1 MRERES
7 QEARL
12 RKALEE
18 APVDRHHPGGP
29 HRWVSVSQI
38 MRLGISQYNARIAE
52 LRRHL
57 AQEASAGYGG
67 PGRFTEVV
75 NCRVWNAA
83 EGRYHSSYSLMD
95 AAEAHRW
102 AIWWATEK
110 AKFRKDGA

>member
-38 MRLGISQYNARIAE
+38 MRLGISQYNARISE

-57 AQEASAGYGG
+57 TQENS
-67 PGRFTEVV
+67 RFCEVV
-75 NCRVWNAA
+75 NCKIWNAA
-83 EGRYHSSYSLMD
+83 EGRYHSNYCLME

-102 AIWWATEK
+102 ASWWSTEK
-110 AKFRKDGA
+110 SKFRKNGHADGI